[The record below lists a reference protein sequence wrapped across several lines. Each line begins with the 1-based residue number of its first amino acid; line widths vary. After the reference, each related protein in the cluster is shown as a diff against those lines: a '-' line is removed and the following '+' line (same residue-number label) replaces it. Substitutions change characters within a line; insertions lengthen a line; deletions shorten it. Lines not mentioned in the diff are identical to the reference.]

1 MFPAC
6 RFCRAGFAAEAALTF
21 FFIEIIWVFFGLP
34 VASPLGMDNVMY
46 VGLSR
51 QETLQREL
59 DVVANNVANVD
70 TAGFKVESLM
80 VQTDPLRLPAAGE
93 APRTINFTLDAGVA
107 RDFSQ
112 GALKE
117 TGSPLNAA
125 IQGEGFFRVAT
136 PSGERYTRDG
146 RFGMDA
152 QGQLV
157 TASGEVVQGDGGAI
171 TLDPQKG
178 SPAIASDGT
187 VSQLGQTVGK
197 ISVVTFSSLAALAK
211 SGDGLYRNISNL
223 QPQPTDQARIRQG
236 MLESSNVE
244 PITQITRLIE
254 VTRAYDTISQMVGQ
268 TNDLSDQA
276 VSRLGRVS

>member
-6 RFCRAGFAAEAALTF
+6 RFCRAGLAGGAALTF
-21 FFIEIIWVFFGLP
+21 FFIEIIRHFLGLA
-34 VASPLGMDNVMY
+34 VASGPGMDNVMY

-51 QETLQREL
+51 QQTLQREL

-80 VQTDPLRLPAAGE
+80 VQTDPQRLPAAGDG
-93 APRTINFTLDAGVA
+93 PPTVNFTLDAGVA

-117 TGSPLNAA
+117 TGSPLNVA

-136 PSGERYTRDG
+136 PAGERYTRDG

-157 TASGEVVQGDGGAI
+157 TASGETVQGDGGLI
-171 TLDPQKG
+171 TMDPQKG
-178 SPAIASDGT
+178 PPKIASDGT
-187 VSQLGQTVGK
+187 VSQQGQTVGK
-197 ISVVTFSSLAALAK
+197 LAVVTFSSLAALAK

-254 VTRAYDTISQMVGQ
+254 VTRAYDSVSQMISSTG
-268 TNDLSDQA
+268 DLSSQA
-276 VSRLGRVS
+276 VNRLGHVS